1 MIVIR
6 FDSVINESSQYDKIW
21 HRLNFL
27 NILSQVF
34 INHLCYLYTCYIRQY
49 VDNDLWFNLILHLST
64 LKWEKRN
71 NNNNAKSDIEMTLMF
86 SISNILFKFIN
97 QIKNTFFVFFF
108 LSEIA
113 ALNHK
118 FSSVTLYRNK
128 TVKYSARM
136 HAIIAC
142 QMEFQLYPMDIQIC
156 PIYIES
162 CKFNGRIIALFIYTF
177 RNLLIT
183 F

>member
-1 MIVIR
+1 MNEFFIR
-6 FDSVINESSQYDKIW
+6 TRKSWLQKHE
-21 HRLNFL
+21 
-27 NILSQVF
+27 
-34 INHLCYLYTCYIRQY
+34 Y
-49 VDNDLWFNLILHLST
+49 VCCLNLINNDE
-64 LKWEKRN
+64 LK
-71 NNNNAKSDIEMTLMF
+71 SF
-86 SISNILFKFIN
+86 LF
-97 QIKNTFFVFFF
+97 FFF
-108 LSEIA
+108 LFFLEIA

-162 CKFNGRIIALFIYTF
+162 CKFNDETRLANI
-177 RNLLIT
+177 
-183 F
+183 

>member
-1 MIVIR
+1 MKLCNNFEV
-6 FDSVINESSQYDKIW
+6 SNNE
-21 HRLNFL
+21 
-27 NILSQVF
+27 
-34 INHLCYLYTCYIRQY
+34 
-49 VDNDLWFNLILHLST
+49 
-64 LKWEKRN
+64 LK
-71 NNNNAKSDIEMTLMF
+71 SF
-86 SISNILFKFIN
+86 SF
-97 QIKNTFFVFFF
+97 
-108 LSEIA
+108 SEIA

-162 CKFNGRIIALFIYTF
+162 CKFNNGTRLANRICHIPAFLLFFSI
-177 RNLLIT
+177 NHSSL
-183 F
+183 